1 MHIRNP
7 LGGIAK
13 ITEAELLG
21 NPGPLSIRVTYK
33 AGVIPIKLRSP
44 IKLGKDI
51 ILSYMALKI
60 KVETIR
66 NNKGL

>member
-7 LGGIAK
+7 LGEIAK

-21 NPGPLSIRVTYK
+21 NHGPLSIRVTYK

-44 IKLGKDI
+44 IKLGK
-51 ILSYMALKI
+51 
-60 KVETIR
+60 E
-66 NNKGL
+66 